1 MPKIILLLFL
11 AVNLNAESLY
21 PSWLRYGV
29 KIVTDFGMYNEIE
42 GYGIIIND
50 GLIITSAQNVY
61 QNSKVGNILVYDT
74 EALNNPIACLGY
86 AKVLALDTNLDLAI
100 LAISTFTDIYCNI
113 LPQGSFRALIFEE
126 SFLNLLE
133 ESQDFT
139 LDKNAD
145 ISYIMIGNWLEFQ
158 RKMMPLGKFMTLLQV
173 QKENFLGMPIFVKSK
188 DFFVEDFFAGIITG
202 KVQKKILKAKE
213 IVRFLCEVNSK
224 TTIFQAYPS
233 IQTHCYAN

>member
-11 AVNLNAESLY
+11 AVNLNAQALY

-29 KIVTDFGMYNEIE
+29 KIVTDFGGHNEIG

-61 QNSKVGNILVYDT
+61 QNSKVGNILVYNT
-74 EALNNPIACLGY
+74 EALSNPITCLGY

-100 LAISTFTDIYCNI
+100 LETSTFTDIYCNI
-113 LPQGSFRALIFEE
+113 LPQGNFRALTFEE

-139 LDKNAD
+139 LDKNMD
-145 ISYIMIGNWLEFQ
+145 ISYIITGNWLEFQ
-158 RKMMPLGKFMTLLQV
+158 RKIMPFGKFMTLLQI
-173 QKENFLGMPIFVKSK
+173 QKESLLGMPIFLNSK
-188 DFFVEDFFAGIITG
+188 DFFVEDFFVGIITG
-202 KVQKKILKAKE
+202 KVEKKILKVKE
-213 IVRFLCEVNSK
+213 IVQFLCDVNRK
-224 TTIFQAYPS
+224 TNIFQEYPA
-233 IQTHCYAN
+233 IEAHCCSN